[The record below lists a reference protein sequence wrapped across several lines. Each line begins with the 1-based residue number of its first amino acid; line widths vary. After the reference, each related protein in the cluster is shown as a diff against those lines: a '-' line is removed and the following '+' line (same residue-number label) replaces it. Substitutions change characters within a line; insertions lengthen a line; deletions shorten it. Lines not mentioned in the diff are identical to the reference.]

1 MTELLYRSEVTG
13 IGELVPSFVAEGILV
28 FFGESAPEELHE
40 FCIMHKVEHQA
51 GILDV
56 GDVIQIDEHHLEV
69 LAIGSV
75 ANENLMNLGHMNIK
89 ADGNLVADMP
99 GDVCVAIGEL
109 PPVAVG
115 SKIQI
120 IRK

>member
-1 MTELLYRSEVTG
+1 MAELLYRSEVTG
-13 IGELVPSFVAEGILV
+13 IGDLVSSFVAEGILV

-40 FCIMHKVEHQA
+40 FCIMHKVEHQS
-51 GILDV
+51 GVLNV
-56 GDVIQIDEHHLEV
+56 GDVIQIDEYHLEV
-69 LAIGSV
+69 LALGSV

-89 ADGNLVADMP
+89 ADGNLIAEMP

>member
-1 MTELLYRSEVTG
+1 MAELLYRSEVTG
-13 IGELVPSFVAEGILV
+13 IGELVPSFVSEGILV

-40 FCIMHKVEHQA
+40 FCIMHKVELQQ
-51 GILDV
+51 GQLDV
-56 GDVIQIDEHHLEV
+56 GDVIQIDEYHLEV

-75 ANENLMNLGHMNIK
+75 ANQNLMNLGHMNIK
-89 ADGNLVADMP
+89 ADGNLVAEMP

>member
-1 MTELLYRSEVTG
+1 MAELLYRSEVTG
-13 IGELVPSFVAEGILV
+13 IGDLVPSFVAEGILV

-40 FCIMHKVEHQA
+40 FCIMHKVELQQ
-51 GILDV
+51 GQLDV
-56 GDVIQIDEHHLEV
+56 GDVIQIDEYQLEV

-75 ANENLMNLGHMNIK
+75 ANQNLMNLGHMNIK
-89 ADGNLVADMP
+89 ADGNLIADMP